1 MDMCLQIAQQSL
13 KSGAVLAAFLKI
25 ESVLEAVPD
34 DDELHRLKAQVVHA
48 TDEVCHEPKPKH
60 PTPTR

>member
-1 MDMCLQIAQQSL
+1 MQIAQRL
-13 KSGAVLAAFLKI
+13 MKSGTMLAAFHTI
-25 ESVLEAVPD
+25 ESLLEAVPD
-34 DDELHRLKAQVVHA
+34 NDELHQLKAQVVHA

>member
-1 MDMCLQIAQQSL
+1 MNMLLQIAQRSL
-13 KSGAVLAAFLKI
+13 KSGAVLDAFFTI
-25 ESVLEAVPD
+25 ESLIEAVPD
-34 DDELHRLKAQVVHA
+34 NDELHRLKAQVVHA